1 MYCSSYQVMQ
11 LCWSPNPEA
20 RPTSSQVH
28 ALINHLYTTHRDT
41 NQPHTTHDDGYGSA
55 DFEERWQRLKPN
67 SIPKLDEHRAIVH
80 APSTSMASHFTTS
93 EQDLN
98 THVQDSLSVDMDTA
112 VSRSSSI
119 MSDKDMSVQIKS
131 ESLTNLHGSLEDVRN
146 IYLTHNE
153 TAALECHQGNISLD
167 DAREKE
173 QDRSDASMDPW
184 LKDIIAGSTDDVSYY
199 KDVSDVIKNLDNI
212 LNSEKTS
219 SSESSHQAS
228 PSRDNLSLDC
238 KKDYP
243 MQSSMVKSPGI
254 TNFQNVLDTGFGS
267 KSEDAEAGEDDELDR
282 DTIGT
287 LSHSFERHSELDTTS
302 QHTLENLTP
311 DTPVKDVDVVT
322 RIEIQVQVE
331 RVTPDV
337 IVDDKTDESVRQHT
351 ELPNDN
357 KIVSSDREIPKL
369 KKLCVASIPSASD
382 NEQLNVRKDC
392 QTSCDSNLKEISTDI
407 KNETKSI
414 EDVGKQSEGTPHEV
428 ESKDSLDK
436 SELEQMV
443 DDIFLPIMVHGM
455 STSDID
461 QSSEELS
468 IGKQGEKTV
477 EDIKSDT
484 NVESGIEEVLVSD
497 LIKVTESSKSLEDS
511 KEDSLGE
518 LSDLEPSDPLSPE
531 QTPEPVQS
539 MNIIES
545 SNLNATKETE
555 IPTIVIEEVR
565 SPSPELP
572 PEIVQNIF
580 KEENETATVEEEI
593 ENAMKEE
600 EKESVL
606 SRIEQKEQQFATTTE
621 ENDTEKQVLNE
632 TADYVNNHVCNV
644 LADVLSNSYIAEKAA
659 TNIVKDVTDFIMEER
674 KIAAVHEVK
683 NVSNAAVSL
692 PAEDIIEKDFDVITE
707 KDLESSIRQSDE
719 TENIVAQPES
729 NISVEEPK
737 TENEIKDANVIED
750 SNVVDKVVPLV
761 EVEATTTPHKIALE
775 AVKISESDTNTPK
788 ETQTT
793 HSNEYSIVDEEVVE
807 ISNKTFIITEETAHK
822 DVPFVTD
829 VEKNN
834 ADTIA
839 INKMEMGE
847 ADTTKDEAKF
857 VSEGSLSKVEETVQE
872 NFAVPKPDR
881 NEESIVSVIANVS
894 VEAAKFEED
903 IHEEVSSKSA
913 ESINEFMKSVEVENV
928 NATPN
933 REDTAPNRSLSE
945 ENDKKSAEDDITR
958 SDNLVLTAIAV
969 PSPSTGYIDLM
980 NDSTNEILNDK
991 DLDNNVRNV
1000 IKSCLEGSSTDNTCS
1015 IVRNESTEYLDLPSF
1030 GAKEVDN
1037 FLHMER
1043 VFNSQNKDV
1052 VSSTPLASDSSV
1064 EVNNTIE
1071 NSVKEETPFLSE
1083 TKVPADYGMGTSFT
1097 KLEQKYVPDSLS
1109 PFESPTKS
1117 HHTDTYDEN
1126 SSVVLGPFENCTL
1139 ELFKGVKSTELVN
1152 LPKEELLA
1160 FSSNFSEMNLETPSP
1175 LRDGNFLN
1183 EVPDIMHDDLQFDDI
1198 QSLSEKQSDPQT
1210 ETDSG
1215 NSGTEKRISPL
1226 TPPNSPGVFLASTSQ
1241 QKYVVDIDLTPEAAP
1256 TPVVQPDLSLQNEI
1270 ELNQIELQ
1278 ITSKLAM
1285 AENENNMNIEYSG
1298 PLTVEGL
1305 VSDEEMMMRE
1315 SDALP
1320 ESYLAGN
1327 GGSIKDLREDLT
1339 LDEECVKA
1347 LRNELELK
1355 LPLAQVSYKI
1365 LYLNPFLIPNEHK
1378 N

>member
-1 MYCSSYQVMQ
+1 MQ
-11 LCWSPNPEA
+11 LCWSSNPEA
-20 RPTSSQVH
+20 RPTSAQVH
-28 ALINHLYTTHRDT
+28 ALINHLFTSHRDASQH
-41 NQPHTTHDDGYGSA
+41 NAQDDGYGSA

-67 SIPKLDEHRAIVH
+67 TIPKLDEHRAIVH
-80 APSTSMASHFTTS
+80 APSTSMASNFTAS
-93 EQDLN
+93 EQELN
-98 THVQDSLSVDMDTA
+98 THIQDSLSVDMDTA

-119 MSDKDMSVQIKS
+119 MSDKDMSIQIKS

-153 TAALECHQGNISLD
+153 TAALECHQGNISLE

-254 TNFQNVLDTGFGS
+254 TNFQNIIDTGFSS
-267 KSEDAEAGEDDELDR
+267 KSEDAETGEEDDLDR

-287 LSHSFERHSELDTTS
+287 LSHSFERHSEVDTTS

-311 DTPVKDVDVVT
+311 DTPIRDLDVAT
-322 RIEIQVQVE
+322 RFEIQVHVE
-331 RVTPDV
+331 RDLSPDI
-337 IVDDKTDESVRQHT
+337 IVDNKAVESVHT

-357 KIVSSDREIPKL
+357 KLVSSDSEIPNL
-369 KKLCVASIPSASD
+369 KELCVASIPSASD

-414 EDVGKQSEGTPHEV
+414 EDVEKVKEGTPQEV

-436 SELEQMV
+436 NELEQMV

-455 STSDID
+455 SN
-461 QSSEELS
+461 SEIEHSRDALS
-468 IGKQGEKTV
+468 EGKQGEKSI
-477 EDIKSDT
+477 EDDT
-484 NVESGIEEVLVSD
+484 NFNSEIEEVLVSD
-497 LIKVTESSKSLEDS
+497 LIKVTESLKSLHM

-518 LSDLEPSDPLSPE
+518 LSDLEPSDPPSPE

-539 MNIIES
+539 MNINES
-545 SNLNATKETE
+545 SNLNETKETE
-555 IPTIVIEEVR
+555 IPTIVIEEVK

-580 KEENETATVEEEI
+580 KEENEKESATIEEQI
-593 ENAMKEE
+593 ENAMEE
-600 EKESVL
+600 DKESDFNKVEEDKKQTASVTETSNTL
-606 SRIEQKEQQFATTTE
+606 KEQAFNVANNAMNNKNSSEVDPSGTVQDTT
-621 ENDTEKQVLNE
+621 
-632 TADYVNNHVCNV
+632 
-644 LADVLSNSYIAEKAA
+644 SNSDLVMKPE
-659 TNIVKDVTDFIMEER
+659 TNISKEVSDFIMEER
-674 KIAAVHEVK
+674 KMALHEVK
-683 NVSNAAVSL
+683 NIMNTDETL
-692 PAEDIIEKDFDVITE
+692 TKEDIVKEEDFQVITE
-707 KDLESSIRQSDE
+707 NDLESHN
-719 TENIVAQPES
+719 TEHIVSQIESIVA
-729 NISVEEPK
+729 VEEPK
-737 TENEIKDANVIED
+737 VENIVLGNELKDANIIEGSISID
-750 SNVVDKVVPLV
+750 EVVPLV
-761 EVEATTTPHKIALE
+761 KDETNNTTTVEAD
-775 AVKISESDTNTPK
+775 ESLLKSVENFEKDSNAPK
-788 ETQTT
+788 EIQITR
-793 HSNEYSIVDEEVVE
+793 SNDESIVDTKLVEVCNETFSISEE
-807 ISNKTFIITEETAHK
+807 SARK
-822 DVPFVTD
+822 DGPLVTD
-829 VEKNN
+829 AEKNN
-834 ADTIA
+834 TDTIA
-839 INKMEMGE
+839 INKIEMSE
-847 ADTTKDEAKF
+847 ADITNDRANKL
-857 VSEGSLSKVEETVQE
+857 SEESLSKVEQTVHE
-872 NFAVPKPDR
+872 KFPVPKPDH
-881 NEESIVSVIANVS
+881 NEESIISVIANVS
-894 VEAAKFEED
+894 MEPAKFEENLD
-903 IHEEVSSKSA
+903 EEVPIKTA
-913 ESINEFMKSVEVENV
+913 EPIKEFMNSVKAEIV
-928 NATPN
+928 NAPN
-933 REDTAPNRSLSE
+933 REGNVPFLISE
-945 ENDKKSAEDDITR
+945 ESDKQTSDDIIPNSNDKVLAE
-958 SDNLVLTAIAV
+958 TA
-969 PSPSTGYIDLM
+969 SPAHGTVYMDLI
-980 NDSTNEILNDK
+980 NDTNNGILNDNA
-991 DLDNNVRNV
+991 LDSNVRNV
-1000 IKSCLEGSSTDNTCS
+1000 IQSCLEDSSTEYICS
-1015 IVRNESTEYLDLPSF
+1015 MVKTESTEYLDLPSF
-1030 GAKEVDN
+1030 GMKEVDN

-1043 VFNSQNKDV
+1043 VFNSQNTNV
-1052 VSSTPLASDSSV
+1052 ASSTPLASDNSV
-1064 EVNNTIE
+1064 EANSTIE
-1071 NSVKEETPFLSE
+1071 TSVKENTQIMSE
-1083 TKVPADYGMGTSFT
+1083 TKVPEDYGMGMSFT

-1139 ELFKGVKSTELVN
+1139 ELFKGVKSTELVD

-1183 EVPDIMHDDLQFDDI
+1183 EVPDLMNDDMQFDDI

-1210 ETDSG
+1210 ETNSG
-1215 NSGTEKRISPL
+1215 NSGTEKRISPS

-1241 QKYVVDIDLTPEAAP
+1241 QKYVVDIDLTPE
-1256 TPVVQPDLSLQNEI
+1256 PVPAIAPDLSLQKEI

-1305 VSDEEMMMRE
+1305 VSDEEMMLRE
-1315 SDALP
+1315 NDSLP

-1327 GGSIKDLREDLT
+1327 GGSVEELREDLT

-1365 LYLNPFLIPNEHK
+1365 SHILGHDFESLIA
-1378 N
+1378 